1 MRYTTNTTLIIHAAK
16 LHCKV
21 YSPHWSE
28 ILRSLQATHSL
39 SSKHIEN
46 HDMNMI
52 VSELLPLST
61 IHTMRAQFQLPKQFG
76 VLILLPLCCSIVG
89 WVGYPFLPDTRK
101 YLLIMSNYSSLCSF
115 KSELPCLWR
124 TFGCTIYHQHTSYNN
139 SHLMWQTTHLYQ
151 VGSYESSEV
160 LLAD

>member
-1 MRYTTNTTLIIHAAK
+1 MLNTTNTTLIIHAAK

-46 HDMNMI
+46 RDMNMI

-89 WVGYPFLPDTRK
+89 WVGYPFLPIPESI
-101 YLLIMSNYSSLCSF
+101 YQLCQ
-115 KSELPCLWR
+115 
-124 TFGCTIYHQHTSYNN
+124 TIAAFAHSKVSCHVYDAPLDVPFTINTHPTTT